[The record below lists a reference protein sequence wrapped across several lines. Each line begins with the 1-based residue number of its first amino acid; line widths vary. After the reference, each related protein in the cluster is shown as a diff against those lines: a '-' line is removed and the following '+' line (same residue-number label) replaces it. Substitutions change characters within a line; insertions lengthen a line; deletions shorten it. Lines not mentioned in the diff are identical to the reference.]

1 MTAISPTNQL
11 RPYQLRPY
19 QQEAV
24 DAAVGHFRI
33 SKEPACLVLPTGA
46 GKSLIIA
53 ELCRLA
59 KGRVLVLA
67 HVKELCEQ
75 NYNKYRSLA
84 APSSGSKAGLFSS
97 GLGKRESAFPITF
110 GSVQSVAPHL
120 ETFTQPI
127 SLLIIDECHRIS
139 LDENSQY
146 AQIIA
151 HLRKN
156 NPKLMILGLTAT
168 PYRLSMG
175 FCYKRHVWGMV
186 RSDEDKPFDRCVYE
200 VTLKQMVDSGYLV
213 PPDLVDAPIAQYD
226 FSQLASGESN
236 KSASQDDSINQLL
249 VRHKR
254 VTRSIVEQI
263 VQLTEQRARA
273 GVMIF
278 AATVDHAREIL
289 SYLPTR
295 QAGLVVGA
303 TDNLERDN
311 IIDSFRQRKLHYLVN
326 VAVLTT
332 GFDAPHVDFIAILRK
347 TESVSLYQ
355 QIVGRGLR
363 LCSGKIDCLVID
375 YAGNGYNLFS
385 PEIGERKP
393 HANSEMVRVTCPECN
408 FENDFWGIVDGEGHV
423 VEHYGRRCCAHQYE
437 TNTRCTYRF
446 RFKECP
452 HCSGENDIAARA
464 CAHCKKALIDPD
476 DLLKDALRLK
486 DAQVLRVSG
495 SEFVVVG
502 NKLTI
507 TYYDEDGA
515 HLKEHFDFDHAA
527 QRAVFN
533 RVFSRRIASGRSP
546 LELESAAQAVQLK
559 SHLPRP
565 DFVVAR
571 AQKIKGR
578 PIWFKIQQRIF
589 DYEGRYRT
597 AASAN

>member
-1 MTAISPTNQL
+1 MDQPHT
-11 RPYQLRPY
+11 YQLREY
-19 QQEAV
+19 QKEAV
-24 DAAVGHFRI
+24 DAVVHHFR
-33 SKEPACLVLPTGA
+33 SSQEAACLVLPTGA
-46 GKSLIIA
+46 GKSLVIA

-75 NYNKYRSLA
+75 NYNKYRSL
-84 APSSGSKAGLFSS
+84 SSASTSAGIFSAGL
-97 GLGKRESAFPITF
+97 GEREASAPITF

-120 ETFTQPI
+120 AEFKQPI
-127 SLLIIDECHRIS
+127 SLVIIDECHRVS

-151 HLRKN
+151 HLRQI
-156 NPKLMILGLTAT
+156 NPKLMVLGLTAT
-168 PYRLSMG
+168 PYRLGMG
-175 FCYKRHVWGMV
+175 FCYQRHVWGMI
-186 RSDEDKPFDRCVYE
+186 RSEEEKPFARCVYE
-200 VTLKQMVDSGYLV
+200 VTLKTMIESGYLV
-213 PPDLVDAPIAQYD
+213 SPELVDAPIAQYD
-226 FSQLASGESN
+226 FSQLDPGALDASAPPN
-236 KSASQDDSINQLL
+236 DAINQLL

-263 VQLTEQRARA
+263 VQFTEQQARA

-278 AATVDHAREIL
+278 AATVEHAQEIFG
-289 SYLPTR
+289 YLPSA
-295 QAGLVVGA
+295 QAGLILGA
-303 TDNLERDN
+303 TDNVDRDD
-311 IIDSFRQRKLHYLVN
+311 IIDRFRRRELRYLVN

-363 LCSGKIDCLVID
+363 LCSGKSNCLVID

-393 HANSEMVRVTCPECN
+393 NANSEMVRVTCPECS
-408 FENDFWGIVDGEGHV
+408 FQNDFWGIVDDEGHV
-423 VEHYGRRCCAHQYE
+423 VEHYGRRCHAFLE
-437 TNTRCTYRF
+437 STGARCNYRF

-452 HCSGENDIAARA
+452 HCTGENDIAARA

-486 DAQVLRVSG
+486 DAKVLRVSG
-495 SEFVVVG
+495 TEFLVVG
-502 NKLTI
+502 NRLTI
-507 TYYDEDGA
+507 TYHDEDGA
-515 HLKEHFDFDHAA
+515 HLKEHFDFDQKA
-527 QRAVFN
+527 QRAAFN

-546 LELESAAQAVQLK
+546 LELENAAQALQLK
-559 SHLPRP
+559 AHLPRP
-565 DFVVAR
+565 DFVVGR

-578 PIWFKIQQRIF
+578 PVWFKIQQRVF

-597 AASAN
+597 AASAH